1 MNEETQKPNLIDIV
15 SEAQLTAGFKDTPMA
30 EHVAAISKILN
41 EHEIEH
47 GFYPKWRDAVK
58 ALPTLDTH
66 AACNHEDHW
75 FIDLP
80 NISNEN
86 AAQLE
91 SMLRE
96 LIPWR
101 KGPFK
106 LGPIIIDT
114 EWRSNWKWKRL
125 AEHITPLADRNVLDV
140 GCGNGYHL
148 WRMHEAGAKLALG
161 VEPSPLFNCQFKAI
175 QHYANIPNVMM
186 LPLTFEQFPET
197 QAFDSVFSMG
207 VLYHRRTPA
216 EHLQGL
222 REALKPGGELILE
235 TLIAPGEDD
244 SEIEISDRYAN
255 MRNLYQLPSVL
266 RVARWMEEASFTDI
280 RCISVDVTSPL
291 EQRTTQWMPYH
302 SLSNALDT
310 ENKLLTIE
318 GLPRPRRAILI
329 ANR

>member
-1 MNEETQKPNLIDIV
+1 MNDETIKYKLIDIV
-15 SEAQLTAGFKDTPMA
+15 SEAQLIDGFNGTPMA
-30 EHVAAISKILN
+30 EHVSAITALLN

-47 GFYPKWRDAVK
+47 GFYPRWRDAVN
-58 ALPTLDTH
+58 ALPKLNTQ
-66 AACNHEDHW
+66 AARNDEDHW

-86 AAQLE
+86 ASQLE
-91 SMLRE
+91 SALKE
-96 LIPWR
+96 LMPWR

-106 LGPIIIDT
+106 LGPITIDT
-114 EWRSNWKWKRL
+114 EWRSSWKWNRL
-125 AEHITPLADRNVLDV
+125 AEHITPLEGRDVLDV

-175 QHYANIPNVMM
+175 QRYATTPSVMM
-186 LPLTFEQFPET
+186 LPLTFEQFPVT

-207 VLYHRRTPA
+207 VLYHRREPS
-216 EHLQGL
+216 EHLQSL
-222 REALKPGGELILE
+222 RDALKPGGELILE
-235 TLIAPGEDD
+235 TLIAPGEED
-244 SEIEISDRYAN
+244 SEIEIEDRYAN

-266 RVARWMEEASFTDI
+266 RVARWMEEASFKDI
-280 RCISVDVTSPL
+280 RCISVDVTSPF
-291 EQRTTQWMPYH
+291 EQRTTEWMPYH
-302 SLSNALDT
+302 SLSNALDPD
-310 ENKLLTIE
+310 NKLLTIE